1 MKKPRRENL
10 QYVNTGDPLGR
21 APAMERWNSFSI
33 PMKQDDLYSQSDE
46 LIGELNPELEK
57 MQI

>member
-1 MKKPRRENL
+1 MKKLRRESL

-21 APAMERWNSFSI
+21 APAMERWNSFSM
-33 PMKQDDLYSQSDE
+33 PTEQDDMYSQSDE
-46 LIGELNPELEK
+46 LIGELNPELEE

>member
-46 LIGELNPELEK
+46 LIGELNP
-57 MQI
+57 